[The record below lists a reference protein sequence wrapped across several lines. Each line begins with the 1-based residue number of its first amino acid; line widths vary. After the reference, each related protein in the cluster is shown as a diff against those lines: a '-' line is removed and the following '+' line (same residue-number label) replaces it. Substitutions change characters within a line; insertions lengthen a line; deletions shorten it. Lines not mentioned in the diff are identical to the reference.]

1 MPTVDSAA
9 RERIGGVTA
18 RWTSDPVSIH
28 QVRTYLAAVGGDLR
42 VLDAQPDEIPVPPM
56 FFYSLC
62 RRIVPESDL
71 LPDGQHADLGV
82 AGVRGDT
89 VAGGHHAQFHRPL
102 RIGDTLSATERLVG
116 IEEKTGRRG
125 TLVLVTTRTEY
136 VNQHGELV
144 VTFDATTVF
153 T

>member
-1 MPTVDSAA
+1 MPTVDPRA
-9 RERIGGVTA
+9 RERIGTVTA
-18 RWTSDPVSIH
+18 RWTSDPVSSH
-28 QVRTYLAAVGGDLR
+28 QVRMYLAAVGGDL
-42 VLDAQPDEIPVPPM
+42 QPLGAEAEETLVPPM

-62 RRIVPESDL
+62 RRIVRESDL

-82 AGVRGDT
+82 EGVLGDT
-89 VAGGHHAQFHRPL
+89 VAGGHQATFHRPL
-102 RIGDTLSATERLVG
+102 RIGDTLTATERLVG

-136 VNQHGELV
+136 VNQHGELAV
-144 VTFDATTVF
+144 IFDATTVF